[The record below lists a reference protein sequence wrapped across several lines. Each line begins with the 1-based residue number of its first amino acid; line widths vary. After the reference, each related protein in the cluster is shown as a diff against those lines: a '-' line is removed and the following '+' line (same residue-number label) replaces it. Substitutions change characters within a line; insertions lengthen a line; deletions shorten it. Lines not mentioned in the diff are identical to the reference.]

1 MFKLEIVRNGVKI
14 VRTGDSPQEVLHRT
28 EKWLKNHHGEEVIL
42 VLDTNSD
49 GMVVWE
55 EKQGMILGGVSME
68 KVGVLEYILPASH

>member
-1 MFKLEIVRNGVKI
+1 MCIR
-14 VRTGDSPQEVLHRT
+14 DSQEVLHRT